1 MASWAPPGSAATM
14 RHNVRL
20 AVHLT
25 RFIARRRSGRWRNV
39 LSVPPWNPV
48 ERRVAKYM
56 NAPPTVR
63 GAVST
68 IVVATLTVVVI
79 SGVLMRV
86 LDHKE
91 FDSVWLGMW
100 WAIQTVTTVGYG
112 DVTPKDVLGRVVAA
126 AVMLQGIA
134 FIAIITAVITSSFV
148 ARATRAR
155 DAAQA
160 KDEMTE
166 LEQIEARLAEL
177 DRKLDR
183 LQASLR
189 GPTAS

>member
-1 MASWAPPGSAATM
+1 
-14 RHNVRL
+14 
-20 AVHLT
+20 
-25 RFIARRRSGRWRNV
+25 
-39 LSVPPWNPV
+39 
-48 ERRVAKYM
+48 
-56 NAPPTVR
+56 
-63 GAVST
+63 
-68 IVVATLTVVVI
+68 
-79 SGVLMRV
+79 MRV

-183 LQASLR
+183 LQASLH